1 MPNKIDKTPPSEAKT
16 KETACSEYIDR
27 SCNVTKEPC
36 SLNGF
41 GRNICPEYKNTERPN
56 INEYF
61 LEMAQTVARRSTC
74 LRHKVGAVL
83 VKDKQILTTGYNGA
97 PRNLPHCL
105 DTGCIRD
112 KNNIPSGT
120 MHEICRA
127 IHAEQNA
134 VIQAALHGVSTEGA
148 TLYCTHQPCVI
159 CAKILINAGIAK
171 VVFAEGYPDDEAISM
186 MKEAGVGIELTGKK
200 ER

>member
-1 MPNKIDKTPPSEAKT
+1 MPDKTNKINTSEAKT
-16 KETACSEYIDR
+16 KEIACSEYIDR
-27 SCNVTKEPC
+27 SCNVTKKSC

-41 GRNICPEYKNTERPN
+41 GRNICPDYKNTERPN
-56 INEYF
+56 LNEYF
-61 LEMAQTVARRSTC
+61 LEMAQTVATRSTC

-83 VKDKQILTTGYNGA
+83 VKDKYILTTGYNGA

-134 VIQAALHGVSTEGA
+134 VIQAALHGISTEGA
-148 TLYCTHQPCVI
+148 TLYCTHQPCII
-159 CAKILINAGIAK
+159 CAKILINAGIIK
-171 VVFAEGYPDDEAISM
+171 VVFAKGYPDKEALNM
-186 MKEAGVGIELTGKK
+186 MQEAGVAIVTEEK
-200 ER
+200 